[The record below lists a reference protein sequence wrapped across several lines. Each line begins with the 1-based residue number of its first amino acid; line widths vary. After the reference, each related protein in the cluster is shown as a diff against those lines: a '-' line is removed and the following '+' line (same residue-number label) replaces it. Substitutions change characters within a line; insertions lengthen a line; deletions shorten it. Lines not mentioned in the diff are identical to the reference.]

1 MSKSV
6 SAPVTLAPRRTS
18 LRPAPA
24 AGTLF
29 AGAIGAALFPMAPA
43 HAEDAA
49 SSGRPDILVI
59 GQRQA
64 DANPNADPEA
74 PYKVERSSNG
84 KFTEEVRDTPKS
96 ITIIPKEVIEDVGA
110 TTFRDIARTTPG
122 VTLGT
127 GEGGNAFGDRIFIR
141 GFEARND
148 IYIDGMRDP
157 GVSSREIFAIEQVE
171 IVKGPSSA
179 FMGRGTTG
187 GSVGLQSKRAQFGND
202 FAVAGLT
209 GGTEDFIRG
218 TVDANYQLGETV
230 ALRVNGLYHT
240 ADVPGRDYVDSERW
254 GGAAALTWKPSDNFR
269 FDADYYHFRLD
280 GMSDY
285 GHPFDATTQE
295 PYAVDAD
302 NFYGAVGRDFLKN
315 GADIGS
321 LAFEWTPAE
330 GITLRSQARYGE
342 VTNRYVVSVPRSPRE
357 VSSDPAENA
366 DDLAA
371 GFVPGQLVVDTGSPQ
386 RNARTEYFANI
397 TSLTAEFATGGIGHT
412 MVAGFEYADEEIT
425 NLRYSFPEFVEN
437 DQGMQIGTPNGFT
450 RDLFDPDPV
459 LGFTIPA
466 VLDGSRAPAITKVKS
481 FSLFLLDT
489 IKFSPQWELLLG
501 GRYDT
506 FDITASGEGR
516 GGAYEAESDV
526 DFFNWQ
532 ASLLYKPVE
541 PVSLYASFST
551 SSNPSGEQLDS
562 TSPTYGGIVGVEDL
576 EPERNKAYEI
586 GAKWEV
592 AEGHL
597 LLTAAAFRIDKT
609 NAREQT
615 EPGVYELVGKL
626 RSQGF
631 EFGLN
636 GNITPRWSVFGGYT
650 YLDAEIRNSSEPELH
665 GARFANVPKHNI
677 SLLTSYALT
686 NRFTLGGQ
694 AYYRSRIYGGTVG
707 ANPASVPGYWK
718 FDAVGRFQVTENV
731 QLRANVMNIFD
742 KRYYDAIYR
751 SGSPFSYVAPG
762 RSATLSVEVT
772 F

>member
-1 MSKSV
+1 MIRKTAPLRH
-6 SAPVTLAPRRTS
+6 SA
-18 LRPAPA
+18 A

-29 AGAIGAALFPMAPA
+29 AGAFAAVLFPSVAA
-43 HAEDAA
+43 HAADDAEGA
-49 SSGRPDILVI
+49 DQRRDIVVN
-59 GQRQA
+59 GQREA

-157 GVSSREIFAIEQVE
+157 GVSSREVFAIEQVE

-202 FAVAGLT
+202 FAVAELT
-209 GGTEDFIRG
+209 GGTDELARG
-218 TVDANYQLGETV
+218 TIDANYQLGESV

-240 ADVPGRDYVDSERW
+240 ADTPGRDHVDTERW
-254 GGAAALTWKPSDNFR
+254 GGAAALDWRLSDSFKVE
-269 FDADYYHFRLD
+269 ADYYYTRLD

-285 GHPFDATTQE
+285 GHPFDPATQE
-295 PYAVDAD
+295 PYDVDMD

-315 GADIGS
+315 GADIGTV
-321 LAFEWTPAE
+321 AFEWEPSDAL
-330 GITLRSQARYGE
+330 TLRSQSRYGK
-342 VTNRYVVSVPRSPRE
+342 VSNRYVVSVPRTPRAA
-357 VSSDPAENA
+357 DPVGRPA
-366 DDLAA
+366 DAAA
-371 GFVPGQLVVDTGSPQ
+371 GFTAGQLVVDTGAPQ
-386 RNARTEYFANI
+386 RNAETEYYANI
-397 TSLTAEFATGGIGHT
+397 TSLTARFDTGGIEHVLIT
-412 MVAGFEYADEEIT
+412 GFEYADEEIT
-425 NLRYSFPEFVEN
+425 NLRYAFPPTIED
-437 DQGMQIGTPNGFT
+437 DQGNIISTPGSFT

-459 LGFTIPA
+459 LGYTIPA
-466 VLDGSRAPAITKVKS
+466 VVDTSRAPTVTKVKS
-481 FSLFLLDT
+481 FSAFLLDT
-489 IKFSPQWELLLG
+489 IKLSPQFEVLLG
-501 GRYDT
+501 GRYDS
-506 FDITASGEGR
+506 FDIAVSGQSNSGLYTTD
-516 GGAYEAESDV
+516 AKV

-532 ASLLYKPVE
+532 ASALYKPVE
-541 PVSLYASFST
+541 AMTLYASFAT
-551 SSNPSGEQLDS
+551 SSNPSGEQLDA
-562 TSPTYGGIVGVEDL
+562 TSPTYGGLVGIESL
-576 EPERNKAYEI
+576 EPERNKSYEI

-592 AEGHL
+592 TGGHL

-615 EPGVYELVGKL
+615 APNTYDLIGKL
-626 RSQGF
+626 RSEGF
-631 EFGLN
+631 ELGVN
-636 GNITPRWSVFGGYT
+636 GNIAPRWSVFGGYS
-650 YLDAEIRNSSEPELH
+650 YLDAKVRNSADPLLD
-665 GARFANVPKHNI
+665 GDRFANVPKHNL

-686 NRFTLGGQ
+686 DKLTLGAQ
-694 AYYRSRIYGGTVG
+694 SYYRSRIYGGSTG
-707 ANPASVPGYWK
+707 AGTASVPGYWK
-718 FDAVGRFQVTENV
+718 FDAVARYQLTSNIELRGNV
-731 QLRANVMNIFD
+731 LNVFD

-751 SGSPFSYVAPG
+751 SGTPFSYVAPG